1 MRPQTHH
8 ASSQWTKSVTSFSV
22 CHGAFPPLTSED
34 SILLVHNISDA
45 DIARSKGRRVE
56 PNKEGKERGKP
67 AGFGLPGGGMKEE
80 DFESPEEAARNELMG
95 ETGIRTLLTKPF
107 LLELKGF
114 KVDRDGE
121 VIGRPFYFEKGA
133 KPSVELQR
141 GETVIENPIYL
152 FRTSVDW
159 TGSKLQQVFVEA
171 KRNLSSG
178 YTEEDL
184 ARDGV
189 TVWLDDIDQIIEKLG
204 ADPNVNVNDM
214 IERKGI
220 VNVNERTLSRA
231 RAALFLGIEEFD
243 EIDGL
248 LIIPLRTLL
257 GEIYNEEKRKPQDQ
271 RLFYTSHLRRLRKG
285 FEEKGSLDA
294 IMSAI

>member
-1 MRPQTHH
+1 M
-8 ASSQWTKSVTSFSV
+8 

>member
-1 MRPQTHH
+1 
-8 ASSQWTKSVTSFSV
+8 V

>member
-1 MRPQTHH
+1 MKEHGIDRP
-8 ASSQWTKSVTSFSV
+8 KSIKTGVKE
-22 CHGAFPPLTSED
+22 L
-34 SILLVHNISDA
+34 ISDA

-80 DFESPEEAARNELMG
+80 DFASPEEAARNELMG